1 MFTNYRYNWK
11 KHNKKIFRKLTVC
24 HLPKKCKTQKYIT
37 HISVCL
43 PKFNVKKLE
52 PKELRISQLLCK
64 KLYKQGYQTDLKTLS
79 LFALS
84 KKKLA

>member
-11 KHNKKIFRKLTVC
+11 KRNKHSFEKLTVC
-24 HLPKKCKTQKYIT
+24 HLPKRCKTQKHLT

-43 PKFNVKKLE
+43 PKFNIKKLE
-52 PKELRISQLLCK
+52 PRELRISQLLCQ
-64 KLYKQGYQTDLKTLS
+64 KLHKQGYQTDLQTLS